1 MRPLRRTAC
10 ALLALALAGPLASAQ
25 TRAAFDRIVDFSV
38 TLKTVSAAAAGETV
52 LPSDRLLLLDGSITE
67 IVVLDDRPQ
76 SWKVRVTLTAGE
88 WIGLDE
94 VRGYHC
100 WVTFAGPAYRE
111 VFPAEEPDEPAPGYL
126 PLRSR
131 VLVLARAVGP
141 AVTPLGEKIM
151 TLEGLAIRSSR

>member
-1 MRPLRRTAC
+1 MRSLRRTAC
-10 ALLALALAGPLASAQ
+10 ALLALGLVGTLASAQ
-25 TRAAFDRIVDFSV
+25 TRAAFDKIVDFSV

-52 LPSDRLLLLDGSITE
+52 LPANRLLLLDGTITE
-67 IVVLDDRPQ
+67 VVVLDDRPQ
-76 SWKVRVTLTAGE
+76 SWEVRVTLTAGE

-94 VRGYHC
+94 VRGYQC
-100 WVTFAGPAYRE
+100 WVTFAGPEYRE
-111 VFPAEEPDEPAPGYL
+111 VFPAEAPDEPSPGYL

-151 TLEGLAIRSSR
+151 SVEGLAVRLSR